1 MDTGDDYVPNMQSI
15 GGDGTGGVAGGGGGG
30 GGTMGNPYPPY
41 PPMHP
46 QQYMHGLYLYSIF
59 HSKGLTK
66 QI

>member
-15 GGDGTGGVAGGGGGG
+15 GGDGSVGAPGGG

-41 PPMHP
+41 PGMHP

-59 HSKGLTK
+59 HSVGLTK
-66 QI
+66 QN